1 MVACTDISLANTIA
15 GISSLDGGETVHV
28 RVVVTKAIQPRLDGG
43 TAAAAP
49 ALDLAV
55 PESVPVVV
63 PVAAAVAAPVA
74 SIPATTV
81 ETTTP
86 PNAPGQTTLA
96 QRDPAHGKLA
106 GLVQSVQR
114 VLAGALH
121 PAPVPSNLRPS
132 LGDARVRSKL
142 YDDGCVNVGVNA
154 KLQPCSYGVK
164 GSGKLMV
171 LFGDSHAAQ
180 WFEAVEAVATQHGFE
195 LVVLIKAGC
204 PVAKVTVPTP
214 VLKFTCPAWRDKA
227 MAWMTEHK
235 PDLVIATNSYTQYT
249 ADEASWDAGADETV
263 SALTAITHDVVV
275 LGDNPV
281 SKDDPPS
288 CLSASLGDATACAT
302 PREAAVRSD
311 RISGEVSAA
320 RKSGAVF
327 VDTSNWF
334 CTTTACPAVV
344 GNLLILRDQTHLTA
358 PAAEFYQP
366 MLAAAI
372 APAIA
377 AASA

>member
-1 MVACTDISLANTIA
+1 
-15 GISSLDGGETVHV
+15 
-28 RVVVTKAIQPRLDGG
+28 
-43 TAAAAP
+43 
-49 ALDLAV
+49 
-55 PESVPVVV
+55 
-63 PVAAAVAAPVA
+63 
-74 SIPATTV
+74 
-81 ETTTP
+81 
-86 PNAPGQTTLA
+86 
-96 QRDPAHGKLA
+96 
-106 GLVQSVQR
+106 
-114 VLAGALH
+114 
-121 PAPVPSNLRPS
+121 
-132 LGDARVRSKL
+132 
-142 YDDGCVNVGVNA
+142 
-154 KLQPCSYGVK
+154 
-164 GSGKLMV
+164 
-171 LFGDSHAAQ
+171 
-180 WFEAVEAVATQHGFE
+180 
-195 LVVLIKAGC
+195 
-204 PVAKVTVPTP
+204 

-249 ADEASWDAGADETV
+249 ADEASWAAGADEAM
-263 SALTAITHDVVV
+263 SALTAVTHNVVV

-311 RISGEVSAA
+311 RISDEVSAA

-358 PAAEFYQP
+358 PAAEFFQP

-377 AASA
+377 AAAA